1 MSLGGSVCGSL
12 NVWVDLISYFDFR
25 ALQVCADGFLWL
37 FLGFYEE
44 PSIEKKRLSWKALH
58 TLNAARQH
66 PWLYC
71 GDFNKI
77 LLECGKD
84 GGLQGHRCAW
94 IVSRRCWKIVIW
106 WILGLKGTHTL
117 GGIIVT
123 HVMATFVRGSTEQW
137 HVGSRQQG
145 SISTK

>member
-1 MSLGGSVCGSL
+1 MVVCGSL

-25 ALQVCADGFLWL
+25 ALQVCADGFLWWL
-37 FLGFYEE
+37 LGFYEE
-44 PSIEKKRLSWKALH
+44 PSTEKKRLSWKALRA
-58 TLNAARQH
+58 LNAVRQR
-66 PWLYC
+66 PWLYR

-84 GGLQGHRCAW
+84 GGLQGHRRAW

-123 HVMATFVRGSTEQW
+123 HVMATFVRGSTERW
-137 HVGSRQQG
+137 HMGSRQQG
-145 SISTK
+145 SISTE